1 MKIKRTSVFKRNF
14 KALLK
19 KNFDITKFDKVL
31 DVLLAQDKATLKQK
45 YRDHALKGSMKGL
58 RELHIESDWLL
69 VYRKDNDCLE
79 LWLLARGSHD
89 QVFRNTK

>member
-58 RELHIESDWLL
+58 RELPIESDWLL
-69 VYRKDNDCLE
+69 VYRIDNNCLE
-79 LWLLARGSHD
+79 L
-89 QVFRNTK
+89 